1 MKKCQNFINTAW
13 KLSLFGVILVHIFP
27 HLDWIRRVSLRI
39 QSECGKLRTRKA
51 PNMNIFYA
59 VTKAKIF
66 FLRKETEKSKFEAK
80 ENSEKSKRN
89 KYQIN
94 DILKE

>member
-1 MKKCQNFINTAW
+1 MNT
-13 KLSLFGVILVHIFP
+13 
-27 HLDWIRRVSLRI
+27 
-39 QSECGKLRTRKA
+39 
-51 PNMNIFYA
+51 FYV

>member
-1 MKKCQNFINTAW
+1 MKKCQNFISTAW

-51 PNMNIFYA
+51 PNMNTFYA